1 MNEMLQWPLKEGETL
16 TWQGRPAPRCYTFR
30 HWLQALIGTVLFL
43 ASSFW
48 LMVGIH
54 LIRADGVSI
63 WILPVPILLV
73 VGSFLIGP
81 MQVILARIRWEKIY
95 YALTEQRLLVR
106 NNLFGE
112 KVKSFDMSDYRRYKI
127 KKYGKKLKS
136 VRVSFEGGKH
146 VVLECLEHPELL
158 FEQLPASNQAA
169 IDKA

>member
-1 MNEMLQWPLKEGETL
+1 MKETLQWPLSDGETL
-16 TWQGRPAPRCYTFR
+16 MWQGRPAPRCYTFR

-54 LIRADGVSI
+54 LIRDQGLSI
-63 WILPVPILLV
+63 WLIPVPVLLV

-95 YALTEQRLLVR
+95 YALTDERLLVR
-106 NNLFGE
+106 NNLLGDR
-112 KVKSFDMSDYRRYKI
+112 VKSFDMSGYKRYRI

-136 VRVSFEGGKH
+136 VRVSFKDGKY
-146 VVLECLEHPELL
+146 VVLECLEHPELFL
-158 FEQLPASNQAA
+158 GQLPASDQAA
-169 IDKA
+169 IDKS